1 MALVMAGCFT
11 GVESTPKITYSD
23 VKRANATA
31 QPTAEQSFLSEI
43 GPQPP
48 TQWQP
53 GKKFYIAD
61 PKASIVFSSS
71 ADLTTLAGQE
81 VAFHAI
87 RPVPSVTGQEVTEI
101 EFVTPSGESVFYRD
115 NLPYAE
121 VSGRQQ
127 LEVPFTIE
135 MSIVDAVKKQLTGQ
149 KYFVVTPHWY
159 TADGSQAVNGLRYVE
174 AEVMD
179 VAPGN
184 AIYPVR
190 VVFHPL
196 DGQPDELYSMYM
208 TVGNARTSTRN
219 FFTLFAFKNP
229 RDQFPRMDDETWD
242 LISHSLV
249 KLGMTRDECRLAL
262 GTPQT
267 VGQRATTAG
276 MVEYWSYSDG
286 VYLLFEEGYLSYF
299 RK

>member
-31 QPTAEQSFLSEI
+31 QPSAEQAFLSEI

-48 TQWQP
+48 TEWQP
-53 GKKFYIAD
+53 GKKFYVAD
-61 PKASIVFSSS
+61 PKASIVFSSTADMS
-71 ADLTTLAGQE
+71 ALAGQE

-121 VSGRQQ
+121 VAARQQ

-135 MSIVDAVKKQLTGQ
+135 MSIVDAVKKQLAGQ

-174 AEVMD
+174 AEIVD
-179 VAPGN
+179 VAPGS

-196 DGQPDELYSMYM
+196 DGKPDELYSMYM

-219 FFTLFAFKNP
+219 FFTLFAFNNP

>member
-31 QPTAEQSFLSEI
+31 QPTAEQTFLSEI

-48 TQWQP
+48 AQWQP
-53 GKKFYIAD
+53 GKKFYVAD
-61 PKASIVFSSS
+61 PKASIVFSST
-71 ADLTTLAGQE
+71 ADLSALAGQE

-101 EFVTPSGESVFYRD
+101 EFVTPAGESVFYRD
-115 NLPYAE
+115 NLPFAE
-121 VSGRQQ
+121 VADRKQ

-159 TADGSQAVNGLRYVE
+159 TADGSQAINGLRYVQ
-174 AEVMD
+174 AEVVD

-190 VVFHPL
+190 VVFRPL
-196 DGQPDELYSMYM
+196 DGKPGELYSMYM